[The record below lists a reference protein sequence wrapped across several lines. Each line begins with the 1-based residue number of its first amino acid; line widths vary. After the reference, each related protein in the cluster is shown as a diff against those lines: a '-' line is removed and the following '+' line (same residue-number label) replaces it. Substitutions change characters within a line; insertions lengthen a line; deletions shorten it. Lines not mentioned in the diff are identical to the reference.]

1 LNWFDITKKRL
12 RYITVSE
19 IREVML
25 EAVKQWDAEYNMN
38 DKNILMVT
46 IKPQLIP
53 FVTDIVRK
61 KLDNP
66 RFANHFI
73 TTFKAGTKRI
83 MDVAVRDALIEIGW
97 RNLDIHNNS
106 TKGPF
111 SRM

>member
-1 LNWFDITKKRL
+1 MNWFDITKKRL

-25 EAVKQWDAEYNMN
+25 EAVKQWDAQYNMN
-38 DKNILMVT
+38 DKNVLMVT

-53 FVTDIVRK
+53 FVTDVVRQ
-61 KLDNP
+61 KLENP
-66 RFANHFI
+66 KHTNHFI
-73 TTFKAGTKRI
+73 TTFKGGSKRI
-83 MDVAVRDALIEIGW
+83 MDVAVRDALLEVGW

>member
-1 LNWFDITKKRL
+1 MNWYDNTKKRL
-12 RYITVSE
+12 KYITVSE

-25 EAVKQWDAEYNMN
+25 EAVKQWDAQYNMN
-38 DKNILMVT
+38 DKNVLMVT

-53 FVTDIVRK
+53 FVTDVVRQ
-61 KLDNP
+61 KLENP
-66 RFANHFI
+66 KHTNHFI
-73 TTFKAGTKRI
+73 TTFKGGSKRI
-83 MDVAVRDALIEIGW
+83 MDVAVRDALLEVGW

>member
-1 LNWFDITKKRL
+1 MNWFDITKKRL
-12 RYITVSE
+12 KYITVSE

-25 EAVKQWDAEYNMN
+25 EAVKQWDAQYNMN
-38 DKNILMVT
+38 DKNVLMVT

-53 FVTDIVRK
+53 FVTDVVRQ
-61 KLDNP
+61 KLENP
-66 RFANHFI
+66 KHTNHFI
-73 TTFKAGTKRI
+73 TTFKGGSKRI
-83 MDVAVRDALIEIGW
+83 MDVAVRDALLEVGW